1 MHKYRVY
8 ILFIIIGISLPGVCF
23 SQEYFRLKADFT
35 VKIKQSDGSMIL
47 TKGTVYYDK
56 NFKELIYD
64 ITFPEKEKWVS
75 RDTSLFKI
83 RQDTLFERVTIPSI
97 NEFTVFHLSLNA
109 GLSDYGLKNSIYRIH
124 KVEKKDDRI
133 LSWWYIPEQVSSVLD
148 YVVLAKK
155 ENRLE
160 SVVMVKENEKII
172 SRQFFRD
179 YTQLGAFEFPQQ
191 IIQIIT
197 DETGGENYQVT
208 EFKNL
213 VVNDMNNNDL
223 YHYPL

>member
-1 MHKYRVY
+1 
-8 ILFIIIGISLPGVCF
+8 
-23 SQEYFRLKADFT
+23 
-35 VKIKQSDGSMIL
+35 MIL

>member
-1 MHKYRVY
+1 MYRIY
-8 ILFIIIGISLPGVCF
+8 ILIFIAWIAHPEFCF
-23 SQEYFRLKADFT
+23 GQEYFRLKADFT
-35 VKIKQSDGSMIL
+35 VKIKQSDGTMTL
-47 TKGTVYYDK
+47 TKGKLYYDK

-75 RDTSLFKI
+75 RDTSLYKI
-83 RQDTLFERVTIPSI
+83 RQDTVFERITIPSV

-124 KVEKKDDRI
+124 KVEKKDDLI
-133 LSWWYIPEQVSSVLD
+133 LSWWNIPEEASTILD

-160 SVVMVKENEKII
+160 SMVMLNDDEKII

-179 YTQLGAFEFPQQ
+179 YTHIDAFEFPQQ
-191 IIQIIT
+191 IIQIIY

-213 VVNDMNNNDL
+213 AVNDMSDNNL
-223 YHYPL
+223 YHFTF